1 VLISTNE
8 LFNYCLMLADD
19 RLILSHRL
27 SQQCGHGPYL
37 EEDIAL
43 TNIALDL
50 LGQANEIYTYA
61 GTLENKSADELAYLR
76 TDTQFKN
83 VIISE
88 LENDDF
94 AWIIARQFFF
104 DISAYHLYT
113 ELLKSKDETLAAIAE
128 KSLKE
133 VTYHLRHSK
142 KWFHILAD
150 GTDESRNKLTDAI
163 DDLWSYTFE
172 LFETNPT
179 IDSLVK
185 QGIAA
190 DLKIVKE
197 KWLKDI
203 NENFA
208 ILNLTVPE
216 NTWMH
221 SGGRVGKHS
230 EHLGRI
236 LTEMQYLQRSFPNAA
251 W

>member
-1 VLISTNE
+1 MISTNE

-50 LGQANEIYTYA
+50 LGQATEFYTYA
-61 GTLENKSADELAYLR
+61 GTIEDKSADELAYLR
-76 TDTQFKN
+76 LDTQFKN
-83 VIISE
+83 VILSE

-94 AWIIARQFFF
+94 AWLIARQFFF
-104 DISAYHLYT
+104 DNYSFLLYT
-113 ELLKSKDETLAAIAE
+113 ELLKSKDETIAAIAE

-133 VTYHLRHSK
+133 DTYHLRHSK

-150 GTDESRNKLTDAI
+150 GTEESRNRLIEAI
-163 DDLWSYTFE
+163 DDLWTYTFE
-172 LFETNPT
+172 MLESNPT

-190 DLKIVKE
+190 DLNIIKE
-197 KWLKDI
+197 KWLSIMK
-203 NENFA
+203 ENFA
-208 ILNLTVPE
+208 ILKLEIPDSS
-216 NTWMH
+216 WMQ
-221 SGGRVGKHS
+221 SGGREGKHS

-236 LTEMQYLQRSFPNAA
+236 LTEMQYMQRAFPNAE